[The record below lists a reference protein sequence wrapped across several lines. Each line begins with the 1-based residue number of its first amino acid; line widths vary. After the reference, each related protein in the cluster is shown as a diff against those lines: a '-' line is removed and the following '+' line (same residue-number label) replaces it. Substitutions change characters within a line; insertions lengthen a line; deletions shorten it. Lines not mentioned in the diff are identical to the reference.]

1 MYIDYLQ
8 TFTLVAAACSCSR
21 TRAGLSLSSL
31 VHWRHKWKEKRETVY
46 NLWKDSHLR
55 PQKTTQ
61 THSRHDNTTTSQ
73 ISRTNLQTTPATWL
87 MQHPQRQHSWDWQHH
102 FGVETEGDRDE
113 DREYSNTLNRNTFGG
128 DREAKKCLPGG
139 RSSRQVEGQALD
151 LRACYGRRVIVICPS
166 ATEVNSTLTSTQSE
180 TESAD
185 ESTAPR
191 AGNSSPAN
199 GFWNQSGAAIS
210 RREKISLPS
219 PYKDCF

>member
-73 ISRTNLQTTPATWL
+73 ISRTNLQTTPAHDSCSIHRGSIHGTDSIISEWK
-87 MQHPQRQHSWDWQHH
+87 QK
-102 FGVETEGDRDE
+102 VTETRTENIQTHLIEIHLGE
-113 DREYSNTLNRNTFGG
+113 TGKPKS
-128 DREAKKCLPGG
+128 ASPGG
-139 RSSRQVEGQALD
+139 GAVGRW
-151 LRACYGRRVIVICPS
+151 RARRWIW
-166 ATEVNSTLTSTQSE
+166 E
-180 TESAD
+180 
-185 ESTAPR
+185 R
-191 AGNSSPAN
+191 AMEDAS
-199 GFWNQSGAAIS
+199 
-210 RREKISLPS
+210 
-219 PYKDCF
+219 